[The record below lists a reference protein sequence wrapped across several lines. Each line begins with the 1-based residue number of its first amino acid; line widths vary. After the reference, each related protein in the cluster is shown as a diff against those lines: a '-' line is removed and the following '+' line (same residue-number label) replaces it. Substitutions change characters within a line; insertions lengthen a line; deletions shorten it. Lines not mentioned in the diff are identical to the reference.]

1 MVTVIRENGDV
12 HFLNEGEFITIKYC
26 KEFKQ
31 VVGYPIQ
38 RTANI
43 GLPMAEIEI
52 TDVQSVAYTN
62 ESQPTSLCFHCDKN
76 DGEKRV
82 AADYEN
88 DRLLDTVYPEMDRME
103 TLEREEQRKK
113 RPEWRS
119 VQKNG
124 NAVRF
129 INVAK
134 GNDIETVGQLL
145 AVGRAG
151 FERLRFM
158 GRVCADEVS
167 KALDN
172 LYGIKQW

>member
-1 MVTVIRENGDV
+1 V
-12 HFLNEGEFITIKYC
+12 K
-26 KEFKQ
+26 
-31 VVGYPIQ
+31 
-38 RTANI
+38 
-43 GLPMAEIEI
+43 
-52 TDVQSVAYTN
+52 
-62 ESQPTSLCFHCDKN
+62 
-76 DGEKRV
+76 
-82 AADYEN
+82 ADYEN

-113 RPEWRS
+113 HPEWRS